1 MRPARIEVDHT
12 PRRQWFRVRDAL
24 SVRIRGPVDDLAT
37 VTCVIPGHEQEGE
50 ELVAEHLRVADDA
63 LRFEYEGN
71 CGYAARFDY
80 SG

>member
-1 MRPARIEVDHT
+1 VVPR
-12 PRRQWFRVRDAL
+12 PRRPERPHPRA
-24 SVRIRGPVDDLAT
+24 RHDLAT
-37 VTCVIPGHEQEGE
+37 VTCVIPGHEQAGE
-50 ELVAEHLRVADDA
+50 ELVAEHLRVDDGA